1 MIKSLAVFALS
12 IFSMV
17 ALAKDLTMPHK
28 SGTLITVEKE
38 DWEMGK
44 DMFGIPYMYFSPKKN
59 GQRSNITFAATGAD
73 ISFDTT
79 NIAGGMRDYEKMK
92 KEWAQKTESTVQGFI
107 PYRFWSNL
115 YGHKIHQVGFSYKNE
130 EKIYVEHSF
139 YIECKG
145 KMYFSKSLRLEENK
159 VHEKEFEDLIKH
171 IDCGEG
177 V

>member
-1 MIKSLAVFALS
+1 VTKYLAVLS
-12 IFSMV
+12 LFLFSLV
-17 ALAKDLTMPHK
+17 GFAKDLTMPHK

-44 DMFGIPYMYFSPKKN
+44 NMFGIPYMYFSPKKN

-73 ISFDTT
+73 LNFDTT
-79 NIAGGMRDYEKMK
+79 NIASGMSDYESMK
-92 KEWAQKTESTVQGFI
+92 KKWAMKTESKIESFV
-107 PYRFWSNL
+107 PYRLWSNL
-115 YGHKIHQVGFSYKNE
+115 YGHKVHQVGFTYKNE
-130 EKIYVEHSF
+130 EKIYVENSF

-159 VHEKEFEDLIKH
+159 AHEKEFEDLIKH